1 MNKMHVLKQTKREAS
16 EEEVSFMK
24 QLSFKYLPFWPLF
37 TALIVVF
44 SVLGYIY
51 LKNATPVYESTA
63 SILLKDE
70 KKGSDESKMI
80 ESLDLFG
87 TKNVVENEVEV
98 IRSKGV
104 LSEVA
109 KDMKLYA
116 PVFEQQKLK
125 TVSAYLSSPI
135 VVEMRNPDEIV
146 IPVSKIYFNYSGD
159 STVSIGGND
168 YAINQWVTTQWGE
181 MRFTRNPLYQ
191 ASDKTSKYYFSLL
204 DIDGVSKSL
213 AENLKV
219 TPISK
224 QSSVVTLKLR
234 GPVRKLN
241 EAMLSDVLTVY
252 VTDALKEKTAF
263 ASKTLN
269 FFDSRLK
276 IVAHELDSIEN
287 GIQKYRNQKG
297 VVDISTQSKLYL
309 ENVQQ
314 SDQQLGQVNMQ
325 LAVLDNVNN
334 YVQSTNSGGNI
345 VAPSMFG
352 LSDPV
357 LSQLLEKLNDKQ
369 IQYEKLRKTTGE
381 NSPIL
386 VSLRNEIDKL
396 RPSIADNIRSQRQ
409 GLETSKD
416 NLTKENN
423 KTSSVLS
430 SIPQK
435 ERELVE
441 VSREQNIKNSIYSY
455 LLQKR
460 EEASIS
466 SNSVVANSRIVDK
479 PYSSP
484 FPVSPNKPMIML
496 LFPLLGLLLGAGI
509 VNLKGLFNNK
519 ILFRSEIEKVT
530 SFPVLGELSFD
541 KSKNPLV
548 MTSAKRSFIMEQF
561 RQLRVAVALGNLGNP
576 IKTKKI
582 IVTSSIEGEGK
593 SFVAANLAISL
604 ALAGKKVVL
613 VDFDMHQPKLNEM
626 FNLDNEVGVA
636 SYLLGTHD
644 GDQIIQPM
652 PSISH
657 NFSVILSGGTPPNPS
672 ELILNTRI
680 EKLLNYLESMFDV
693 VVIDC
698 PPVLPVTDTLVVSQY
713 ANAMLYVVRHGYTPK
728 IHVKMLDENMEQHNI
743 RNIGIVFNGVK
754 KRGFGGYGYGYG
766 YGNNYAYGYGNK
778 KQKKRKKVV

>member
-1 MNKMHVLKQTKREAS
+1 MNKMHVLKRQSKSEA
-16 EEEVSFMK
+16 EDVGFFK

-37 TALIVVF
+37 AALIIIF
-44 SVLGYIY
+44 SVLGYFY
-51 LKNATPVYESTA
+51 VKNAIPIYESTA

-70 KKGSDESKMI
+70 KKGLDESKMI

-87 TKNVVENEVEV
+87 QKNIVENEVEV
-98 IRSKGV
+98 IRSKEV
-104 LSEVA
+104 LSQVA
-109 KDMKLYA
+109 IDMKLYA
-116 PVFEQQKLK
+116 PIFEQQKLK
-125 TVSAYLSSPI
+125 TISAYMSSPI
-135 VVEMRNPDEIV
+135 TVEMRNPGAIV
-146 IPVSKIYFNYSGD
+146 MPVSKIYFNYPGD
-159 STVSIGGND
+159 STITVGNNQ
-168 YAINQWVTTQWGE
+168 YALNQWVTTQWGE
-181 MRFTRNPLYQ
+181 MRFTKNPLYQ
-191 ASDKTSKYYFSLL
+191 PSDKQSKYYFSLL
-204 DIDGVSKSL
+204 DLDGVAKGL

-219 TPISK
+219 SPISK
-224 QSSVVTLKLR
+224 QSTVVTLKLR
-234 GPVRKLN
+234 GPVKRAN
-241 EAMLSDVLTVY
+241 EAILSDILNVY
-252 VTDALKEKTAF
+252 VGNAISEKTAF
-263 ASKTLN
+263 AAKTLD

-309 ENVQQ
+309 ESVQQ

-325 LAVLDNVNN
+325 LQVLDNVND
-334 YVQSTNSGGNI
+334 YVQSKNNGGNI

-352 LSDPV
+352 ISDPV

-369 IQYEKLRKTTGE
+369 VQYEKLRKTTGE
-381 NSPIL
+381 NSPLL

-396 RPSIADNIRSQRQ
+396 RPSIMDNIKSQRQ
-409 GLETSKD
+409 GLQTSRD
-416 NLTKENN
+416 NLAQQSN
-423 KTSSVLS
+423 KTSAILS

-441 VSREQNIKNSIYSY
+441 VSREQSIKNSIYSY

-466 SNSVVANSRIVDK
+466 SNSVVANSRIVDR
-479 PYSSP
+479 PYSTP

-496 LFPLLGLLLGAGI
+496 VFPLLGILIGAAI
-509 VNLKGLFNNK
+509 VNLKRLFNTK
-519 ILFRSEIEKVT
+519 ILFRSEIEKAT

-576 IKTKKI
+576 VKTKKI

-626 FNLDNEVGVA
+626 FNLDNEVGIA

-644 GDQIIQPM
+644 GDQIIQSM

-657 NFSVILSGGTPPNPS
+657 NFSLILSGGTPPNPS
-672 ELILNTRI
+672 ELILNTKI

-698 PPVLPVTDTLVVSQY
+698 PPVLPVTDTLVISQY

-728 IHVKMLDENMEQHNI
+728 VHIKMLDENMEQHNI
-743 RNIGIVFNGVK
+743 RNLGIVFNGVK
-754 KRGFGGYGYGYG
+754 KRGFSGYGYGYG
-766 YGNNYAYGYGNK
+766 YGHNYAYGYGNK
-778 KQKKRKKVV
+778 KKKKKKVV